1 MKEKKYEIG
10 NVVVRYAEESQMRY
24 QLEERLVSL
33 SVSVIEFCKD
43 FPGGKVGDYFT
54 DQLTRATVSAALNYG
69 EAQAAESRK
78 DFVHKLKVALKELR
92 EGLVCLK
99 IINRSSSFSK
109 VKNGNKIFQETD
121 ELVSIFVASVKTSQ
135 ARLNAE
141 NNKISKQK

>member
-1 MKEKKYEIG
+1 
-10 NVVVRYAEESQMRY
+10 MRNSKIKFSHFQPY
-24 QLEERLVSL
+24 QQCFVKGAKLE
-33 SVSVIEFCKD
+33 
-43 FPGGKVGDYFT
+43 YFT

-92 EGLVCLK
+92 EALVCLK